1 MSPKEKLAEV
11 PKGQAEPAE
20 VHQPHKHRLVVRA
33 RVLVVRA
40 RVRGR
45 VGSDRIGEKGKK

>member
-20 VHQPHKHRLVVRA
+20 VHQPHKHRLLVRA
-33 RVLVVRA
+33 RVQG
-40 RVRGR
+40 RGMGR
-45 VGSDRIGEKGKK
+45 DRIQRKGKK